1 MNTEDIYRLLRNSHV
16 QAQGIVDTLADP
28 MLVLDES
35 LRVQGASRAFL
46 DLFHVDRD
54 QIIGRTIA
62 ELGDGEWDIPELG
75 LLLRQVI
82 PKSAAVID
90 FEVEHKFR
98 DLGRRVMRLT
108 ARKLHHADG
117 RSHSML
123 LVVVDATERVREETA
138 KDLLLGEMHHRMKNL
153 FAVTKALARQ
163 IPTEGLSAEEFRDA
177 FLGRFGALAEA
188 EQVAFAQK
196 EGAGLATLAERI
208 LAPHGREA
216 GTVSIEPG
224 PAVDLPAKTI
234 STLGLILHELATN
247 AAKHG
252 ALSVPDGQVHVRWHL
267 AGAKDELVIDWVET
281 NGPPVTPPSGG
292 GYGTRLIEH
301 AIAYS
306 LNGRL
311 DRTYAPEGLKAR
323 IAIPV

>member
-1 MNTEDIYRLLRNSHV
+1 MNTEDIYRLLRTSHV

-54 QIIGRTIA
+54 LIIGRTIA
-62 ELGDGEWDIPELG
+62 ELGDGEWDIPELAV
-75 LLLRQVI
+75 LLRQVI

-90 FEVEHKFR
+90 FEVEHTFR

-123 LVVVDATERVREETA
+123 LVVVDATERVREEATRE
-138 KDLLLGEMHHRMKNL
+138 LLLGEMHHRMKNL
-153 FAVTKALARQ
+153 FTVTQALARQ

-177 FLGRFGALAEA
+177 FLGRFGALADA
-188 EQVAFAQK
+188 EQVAFAEK
-196 EGAGLATLAERI
+196 DGARLGALVERI
-208 LAPHGREA
+208 LAPYGRES
-216 GTVSIEPG
+216 GTVAIEPG
-224 PAVDLPAKTI
+224 PGVDLPAKRI
-234 STLGLILHELATN
+234 STLGLVLHELATN

-252 ALSVPDGQVHVRWHL
+252 ALSVPDGKVHVRWHL
-267 AGAKDELVIDWVET
+267 AEAKKELVIDWVET
-281 NGPPVTPPSGG
+281 NGPRVSPPDRN

-301 AIAYS
+301 AITYS
-306 LNGRL
+306 LDGRL

-323 IAIPV
+323 ITIPV